1 LQQKPIG
8 PKEKPS
14 KKDHGDTETS
24 DEVERKQTLE
34 ILKTAKEQYGEVIAT
49 TYEVVRNLLAG
60 EPLTQWDRIVREMH
74 ESDSWAGPDGE
85 EHTGVHPKGWAA
97 FCDCIELHKL
107 TVFAPDAAERQR
119 YYIQQGIRKPARA
132 SVRQFISR
140 MQQLSGYLEY
150 LPTLKNSPR
159 AVATTKHTFRGC

>member
-1 LQQKPIG
+1 MNEKKNAKATLEALQQKPIG

-24 DEVERKQTLE
+24 DEVERKQTLK

-74 ESDSWAGPDGE
+74 ESDLWAGPDGK
-85 EHTGVHPKGWAA
+85 EHTGVRPRGWTA
-97 FCDCIELHKL
+97 FCDCIELHK
-107 TVFAPDAAERQR
+107 
-119 YYIQQGIRKPARA
+119 
-132 SVRQFISR
+132 
-140 MQQLSGYLEY
+140 
-150 LPTLKNSPR
+150 
-159 AVATTKHTFRGC
+159 